1 LITAGFQKTIQHYEK
16 ERDMIKLSYLVVA
29 AALLVG
35 TAPTLAENETPQTK
49 ASLFAIAAEGNT
61 TKAEISKLA
70 GISPFFHL
78 YGENGDVVEVLPNPY
93 LDMEY
98 GTGPAAAL
106 LLVEKGVTVLVAR
119 RIPGPKMMDVL
130 DSNKVRLVRR
140 VGTVE
145 DVASELRE

>member
-1 LITAGFQKTIQHYEK
+1 
-16 ERDMIKLSYLVVA
+16 MIKLSYLFVA
-29 AALLVG
+29 AALLIG
-35 TAPTLAENETPQTK
+35 SAPALAENETPQTK
-49 ASLFAIAAEGNT
+49 QSLFAIAAEGNT
-61 TKAEISKLA
+61 TAAEISKLA

-78 YGENGDVVEVLPNPY
+78 YAENGDAVEVLPNPY

-98 GTGPAAAL
+98 GTGPAAAQ
-106 LLVEKGVTVLVAR
+106 LLVDKGVTVLVAR

-145 DVASELRE
+145 DVAKELRE

>member
-1 LITAGFQKTIQHYEK
+1 
-16 ERDMIKLSYLVVA
+16 MIKLSYLVVA

-35 TAPTLAENETPQTK
+35 SAPTLAENETPQTK
-49 ASLFAIAAEGNT
+49 ESLFAIAAEGNT
-61 TKAEISKLA
+61 TTAEISKLA

-78 YGENGDVVEVLPNPY
+78 YGENGNVVEVMPNPY

-98 GTGPAAAL
+98 GTGPAAAQL
-106 LLVEKGVTVLVAR
+106 LIDKGVTVLVAR

-130 DSNKVRLVRR
+130 DSKNVRLVRR

>member
-1 LITAGFQKTIQHYEK
+1 
-16 ERDMIKLSYLVVA
+16 MIKLSYLFVA
-29 AALLVG
+29 VALLVG
-35 TAPTLAENETPQTK
+35 TAPALAENETPQTK
-49 ASLFAIAAEGNT
+49 ESLFAIAAEGNT
-61 TKAEISKLA
+61 TTAEISKLA

-78 YGENGDVVEVLPNPY
+78 YEENGNAVEVLPNPY

-98 GTGPAAAL
+98 GTGPAAAQL
-106 LLVEKGVTVLVAR
+106 LIDKGVTVLVAR

-145 DVASELRE
+145 DVAKELRE

>member
-1 LITAGFQKTIQHYEK
+1 
-16 ERDMIKLSYLVVA
+16 MIKLNHLFVA
-29 AALLVG
+29 AALLIG
-35 TAPTLAENETPQTK
+35 SASTLAENETPKTE
-49 ASLFAIAAEGNT
+49 AGLFAIAAEAKT

-78 YGENGDVVEVLPNPY
+78 YSDNGDVVEVLPNPY

-98 GTGPAAAL
+98 GTGPAAAQ
-106 LLVEKGVTVLVAR
+106 LLVDKGVTVLVAR

-130 DSNKVRLVRR
+130 DSNNVRLVRR
-140 VGTVE
+140 VGIVE

>member
-1 LITAGFQKTIQHYEK
+1 
-16 ERDMIKLSYLVVA
+16 MIKLSYLVVA

-35 TAPTLAENETPQTK
+35 SAPTLAENETPQTK
-49 ASLFAIAAEGNT
+49 ESLFAIAAEGNT
-61 TKAEISKLA
+61 TTAEISKLA

-78 YGENGDVVEVLPNPY
+78 YEENGNAVEVLPNPY

-98 GTGPAAAL
+98 GTGPAAAQ

-130 DSNKVRLVRR
+130 DSNNVRLVRR
-140 VGTVE
+140 VGIVE

>member
-1 LITAGFQKTIQHYEK
+1 
-16 ERDMIKLSYLVVA
+16 MIKLSYLVVA

-35 TAPTLAENETPQTK
+35 SAPTLAENETPQTK
-49 ASLFAIAAEGNT
+49 ESLFAIAAEGNT
-61 TKAEISKLA
+61 TTAEISKLA

-78 YGENGDVVEVLPNPY
+78 YEENGNAVEVLPNPY

-98 GTGPAAAL
+98 GTGPAAAQL
-106 LLVEKGVTVLVAR
+106 LIDKGVTVLVAR

-130 DSNKVRLVRR
+130 DSNNVRLVRR
-140 VGTVE
+140 VGIVE

>member
-1 LITAGFQKTIQHYEK
+1 
-16 ERDMIKLSYLVVA
+16 MIKLSYLVVA

-35 TAPTLAENETPQTK
+35 SAPTLAENETPQTK
-49 ASLFAIAAEGNT
+49 ESLFAIAAEGNIT
-61 TKAEISKLA
+61 TAEISKLA

-78 YGENGDVVEVLPNPY
+78 YEENGNAVEVLPNPY

-98 GTGPAAAL
+98 GTGPAAAQL
-106 LLVEKGVTVLVAR
+106 LIDKGVTVLVAR

-130 DSNKVRLVRR
+130 DSNNVRLVRR
-140 VGTVE
+140 VGIVE

>member
-1 LITAGFQKTIQHYEK
+1 
-16 ERDMIKLSYLVVA
+16 MIKLIHLFVA
-29 AALLVG
+29 VALLIG
-35 TAPTLAENETPQTK
+35 SASTLAENDTPQTK
-49 ASLFAIAAEGNT
+49 PVLFAIAAEANT

-78 YGENGDVVEVLPNPY
+78 YSENGDTVEVLPNPY

-130 DSNKVRLVRR
+130 DSNNVRLVRR
-140 VGTVE
+140 VGIVE